1 MAMAD
6 PVTFARALTSLG
18 TSLLRADRGL
28 VVKGNRCQP
37 EKTLELYE
45 AEYCPYCRHVRETLT
60 ELDLDAMIYPIPK
73 GAKRYVARLK
83 KLGGEKKVPFLHDPN
98 TDTKLYDSEAIVEY
112 LYDQYGPEDEEV
124 PDRRM
129 FTSTIAS
136 LTRAAPLTSLSR
148 GKNGLFA
155 KPSKAARKPL
165 ELYSF
170 EASPYARLVRE
181 TLCELEV
188 KYLLHNCGKTPGGH
202 SDYYPP
208 EIRHEHMHHYMPGTE
223 NRRKFLQRTGKIM
236 MPYIIDPNEDVNMYQ
251 TREIQAYLH
260 ETYGA

>member
-1 MAMAD
+1 MDNVRTLASA
-6 PVTFARALTSLG
+6 G

-28 VVKGNRCQP
+28 VVKGNRRRP

-45 AEYCPYCRHVRETLT
+45 AEYCPYCRHVREALT

-73 GAKRYVARLK
+73 GGKRYVRRLK
-83 KLGGEKKVPFLHDPN
+83 KLGGEAKVPFLHDPN

-112 LYDQYGPEDEEV
+112 LYAQYGLEGEKVPE
-124 PDRRM
+124 RRIL
-129 FTSTIAS
+129 TSTLTS
-136 LTRAAPLTSLSR
+136 LTRAAPPTSLSR
-148 GKNGLFA
+148 GKNGMLA
-155 KPSKAARKPL
+155 KPSGAARKPL

-170 EASPYARLVRE
+170 EASPYSRLVRE
-181 TLCELEV
+181 VMCELEI

-208 EIRHEHMHHYMPGTE
+208 EIRHEKMRNYMPGTE
-223 NRRKFLQRTGKIM
+223 NRRKFLERTGRIM
-236 MPYIIDPNEDVNMYQ
+236 MPYIVDPNTGVDMFQ
-251 TREIQAYLH
+251 SKDIRAYLR